1 MMMIIFFPML
11 TISCVCLYTLPE
23 RFSDLVCTLHS
34 PPLSAVCCPPITGLS
49 RPVLAAVPSPDSH
62 IFHLHNTSGIYITT
76 QTGNQVSSASG
87 MEPILVLKITQFC
100 SEIWTLNLCHWALSL
115 VRQSKLHAKL
125 I

>member
-1 MMMIIFFPML
+1 MIIFFPML

-62 IFHLHNTSGIYITT
+62 IFHLHNTLGIYITT
-76 QTGNQVSSASG
+76 QTCNQVSSASREG
-87 MEPILVLKITQFC
+87 TNFGFKNNTILIR
-100 SEIWTLNLCHWALSL
+100 NLDSGPLSL
-115 VRQSKLHAKL
+115 GLKPCQAE
-125 I
+125 